1 MPEFPMTEDETVR
14 YLLGELSPAERRVFE
29 ARLAQSAELRA
40 LLRELEEG
48 AVTLSMA
55 SPPKRAPRQVW
66 AQIEKALANGD
77 RKLPA
82 FFRGWWR
89 NGWAAAAA
97 CLLGWLL
104 YAVWSNRP
112 GSSNTASAPQS
123 PEKGAPPEISEP
135 QLTVATP
142 TRPMNPENNATMR
155 LLQARTQELGVL
167 SWQIA
172 QLTNQ
177 VSHLSQTLTQQ
188 QALLSEASRLK
199 FFQLSSVPGAEPG
212 AAPGPG
218 SLPISSSL
226 QRALAL
232 AMARELGWTPTATP
246 SSIQKPGTAP
256 GVTETN
262 QSGVDF
268 VDLKP
273 GNSNSVDT
281 SGSLPRPDLDQVAS
295 NDPAPF
301 PTTNGVPGFIS
312 GTNAVL
318 AFDAS
323 VAPVGSALTFWAHSA
338 GQFQSLGGTM
348 LGINPTVV
356 SVPFRTFGAQSIA
369 VLAGTTN
376 GSIFFI
382 GQFATPA
389 VPGP

>member
-1 MPEFPMTEDETVR
+1 
-14 YLLGELSPAERRVFE
+14 
-29 ARLAQSAELRA
+29 
-40 LLRELEEG
+40 LEEA
-48 AVTLSMA
+48 AVALSMA
-55 SPPKRAPRQVW
+55 SPPKRAPRRVW
-66 AQIEKALANGD
+66 TRIESALAIGH
-77 RKLPA
+77 RKPPA
-82 FFRGWWR
+82 IFRSWWR

-104 YAVWSNRP
+104 YAIWSNRP
-112 GSSNTASAPQS
+112 GSPNTPSAPLAS
-123 PEKGAPPEISEP
+123 EKGASPELSEP

-142 TRPMNPENNATMR
+142 TRQVNPDNNAAMR

-218 SLPISSSL
+218 SLPISPGL

-246 SSIQKPGTAP
+246 SSSPKPGGPEERSGTSP
-256 GVTETN
+256 SSTVTN
-262 QSGVDF
+262 QAGVDF

-273 GNSNSVDT
+273 GNSNSVDN
-281 SGSLPRPDLDQVAS
+281 SSSLPRPDLDQVAS
-295 NDPAPF
+295 ADPAPF

-318 AFDAS
+318 AFDGS

-389 VPGP
+389 PPGP